1 MLTVADARARILEAV
16 RPLGP
21 ERLDLLAAR
30 GRVLAGDVVSGRDLP
45 PWDNSAMDGFAV
57 RAADCAAPGA
67 ALFVVA
73 EVPAGRPTTVT
84 LGAGQA
90 ARIFTGAPMPAGAD
104 AVVMQEDTDHA
115 AAGARA
121 DRVTVRIA
129 VRAGAHVRHL
139 GEDLARSAC
148 ALAAGTALGP
158 GELGL
163 LAALGH
169 ARVTVHRAPRVA
181 ILSTGDELV
190 DVDEAPGDGQIV
202 SSNAFALA
210 AQAAELGLSAVVLPI
225 ARDDRDEIAARM
237 REALS
242 FDAVLSSGGVSV
254 GDHDHVKGAMTA
266 VGLEVA
272 FWKVAMKPGKP
283 VAFGVLAGPASGT
296 SEGCPRP
303 FFGLPG
309 NPVSSMVSFELFAR
323 PALRRMMGHR
333 VADDRPRVTVRL
345 AAAIGKAPGRASYVR
360 ARLERDGDAIVAT
373 PNPRQSSGAL
383 TSMVGVDALL
393 ELPAERGDAAAG
405 EPITAIVLRLP

>member
-1 MLTVADARARILEAV
+1 MLTVAEASARILAAV

-30 GRVLAGDVVSGRDLP
+30 GRVLARDLASGRDLP

-57 RAADCAAPGA
+57 RAADCAAPGTTLA
-67 ALFVVA
+67 VVA

-84 LGAGQA
+84 LGPGQA

-104 AVVMQEDTDHA
+104 AVVMQEDTDHG
-115 AAGARA
+115 AGVHG
-121 DRVTVRIA
+121 RVTVRVA
-129 VRAGAHVRHL
+129 VPPGAHVRHR
-139 GEDLARSAC
+139 GEDLARGARG
-148 ALAAGTALGP
+148 LAAGTALGP

-190 DVDEAPGDGQIV
+190 DVDETPGDGQIV

-210 AQAAELGLSAVVLPI
+210 AQAAELGSDAVVLPI

-283 VAFGVLAGPASGT
+283 VAFGVLAGPDG
-296 SEGCPRP
+296 PRP

-323 PALRRMMGHR
+323 PALRRMMGHAL
-333 VADDRPRVTVRL
+333 ADDRPRVTVRL

>member
-1 MLTVADARARILEAV
+1 MLTVSEARARILAAV

-30 GRVLAGDVVSGRDLP
+30 GRVLADDLRSGRDLP

-57 RAADCAAPGA
+57 RAADCAAAGA
-67 ALFVVA
+67 ALSVVA
-73 EVPAGRPTTVT
+73 EIPAGRPTAVV
-84 LGAGQA
+84 LAAGQA

-104 AVVMQEDTDHA
+104 AVVMQEDTDHGQP
-115 AAGARA
+115 GARA
-121 DRVTVRIA
+121 DRVVVRDR
-129 VRAGAHVRHL
+129 VAGGDHVRRR
-139 GEDLARSAC
+139 GEDLAENAR

-158 GELGL
+158 GEIGL

-190 DVDEAPGDGQIV
+190 DVDQAPGAGQIV

-210 AQAAELGLSAVVLPI
+210 AQAEELGVGAVVLPI

-254 GDHDHVKGAMTA
+254 GDHDHVKGAMGA

-283 VAFGVLAGPASGT
+283 VAFGVLAGP
-296 SEGCPRP
+296 EGPRP

-309 NPVSSMVSFELFAR
+309 NSASSMVSFELFAR

-333 VADDRPRVTVRL
+333 LADDRPRVSVRL
-345 AAAIGKAPGRASYVR
+345 GAAVAKAPGRASYLR
-360 ARLERDGDAIVAT
+360 ARLERHGDALVAT
-373 PNPRQSSGAL
+373 PNARQSSGAL
-383 TSMVGVDALL
+383 TSMVGADALL

-405 EPITAIVLRLP
+405 ELVTAIVLRLP